1 MKIIIAPDKFKGS
14 CPADTVAE
22 AVSRGWRSVFPEDET
37 VLLPVADGGDGTLAA
52 MRAACGG
59 QWMTEAV
66 RGPLGSQVQAQW
78 LMLPNGTAVI
88 EMAQASGLT
97 LVEASARNVR
107 HADSYGTGQLILAAL
122 DAGCQRF
129 VVGIGGSA
137 TNDGGIGMLRAL
149 GARFLSREGYLT
161 VPGDLLELDR
171 VDLTNFD
178 RRISDCDFTV
188 ACDVA
193 NPLCGPD
200 GASAI
205 FGPQK
210 GASSEDVA
218 HLDACLSRLASVMAA
233 ESGFDC
239 SAMPGA
245 GAAGGMGWALLQCC
259 GAKMR
264 PGIDVVLEAAGFDE
278 KLNGAGLIITGE
290 GSLDGQTAMGKVP
303 VGVAARAKEKNVPV
317 AVIAGTLGKGHEA
330 VYSMGIGCAIGI
342 APGPMKLADAMGR
355 AEELVEQAAARLA
368 RIIRVGM
375 AMGVGR

>member
-22 AVSRGWRSVFPEDET
+22 AISRGWKSVFPDDET
-37 VLLPVADGGDGTLAA
+37 VLVPVADGGDGTLAA

-59 QWMTEAV
+59 QYMVAKV
-66 RGPLGSQVQAQW
+66 RGPLGSQVHAQW
-78 LMLPNGTAVI
+78 LRLPDGTAVI

-107 HADSYGTGQLILAAL
+107 RADSFGTGQLILAAL
-122 DAGCQRF
+122 DAGCRRF

-149 GARFLSREGYLT
+149 GSRFLSKQGELSA
-161 VPGDLLELDR
+161 PGDLLGLER
-171 VDLTNFD
+171 VDLDNFD
-178 RRISDCDFTV
+178 RRVSECEFTV

-193 NPLCGPD
+193 NPLCGSD

-210 GASSEDVA
+210 GANAQDVA
-218 HLDACLSRLASVMAA
+218 HLDACLAKLASVSAA
-233 ESGFDC
+233 GMGFDR
-239 SAMPGA
+239 SASPGA
-245 GAAGGMGWALLQCC
+245 GAAGGMGWALLQYC

-264 PGIDVVLEAAGFDE
+264 PGIDVVLEAAGFEE

-303 VGVAARAKEKNVPV
+303 VGVAARAREKNVPV

-342 APGPMKLADAMGR
+342 PPGPMALAAAMEH

-368 RIIRVGM
+368 RIIRVGIGL
-375 AMGVGR
+375 GVGR